1 MPLKLNGPLR
11 VVHCVNEH
19 LPGHELQPGESST
32 MIMNTRWFAVPAIA
46 PPQNGVPP
54 NLDLSYVAPARLF
67 YCRACGYME
76 MYSAMVV
83 DAATWQSARIS

>member
-1 MPLKLNGPLR
+1 MPLKVHGDLR

-19 LPGHELQPGESST
+19 LPGHELRPGEMST
-32 MIMNTRWFAVPAIA
+32 MHMNVRWFAMPAIA
-46 PPQNGVPP
+46 PPENGTQP
-54 NLDLSYVAPARLF
+54 NLDLTYCSPSRLF

-83 DAATWQSARIS
+83 DPTVWQSARIP